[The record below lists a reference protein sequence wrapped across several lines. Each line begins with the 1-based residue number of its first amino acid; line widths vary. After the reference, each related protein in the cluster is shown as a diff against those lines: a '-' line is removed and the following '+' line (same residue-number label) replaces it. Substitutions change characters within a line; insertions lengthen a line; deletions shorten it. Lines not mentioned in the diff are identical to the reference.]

1 MAMDQATDLPA
12 LLPDGV
18 LADVL
23 GRLAQR
29 DLAVSRSVCRAWRAA
44 VDDHA
49 MLRAEL
55 LPLSLAGLLINY
67 NGSYYTITEFF
78 ARPSR
83 KKKKKGPRVSGGER
97 DFLADGE
104 IGSWSLVLDHCNG
117 LLLIDDDS
125 EYGSDGRPVLHALNP
140 ATRRRARVPPCPPL
154 RIEMMA
160 NIFQEEYLAYDP
172 AVSPHYQVFSFPYFV
187 TPADHSSG
195 DEVDCSA
202 VEQSEWPPAKFTLQV
217 FSSATGRWEERS
229 FVRQGEAAGT
239 VADMRRY
246 CCDRRNAV
254 YRRGEPHVHCQNFV
268 MR

>member
-1 MAMDQATDLPA
+1 MDQATDLPA

-29 DLAVSRSVCRAWRAA
+29 DLTVSRSVCRAWRAV
-44 VDDHA
+44 VDDHG

-83 KKKKKGPRVSGGER
+83 KTKKKGPRVSGGKR

-117 LLLIDDDS
+117 LLLIEGYECD
-125 EYGSDGRPVLHALNP
+125 SDGRRVLHALNP
-140 ATRRRARVPPCPPL
+140 ATRCRARVPRPGAVMPAAAHRDDRDLPRRVPRLRSCRLAALPGLFVPL
-154 RIEMMA
+154 
-160 NIFQEEYLAYDP
+160 FCD
-172 AVSPHYQVFSFPYFV
+172 
-187 TPADHSSG
+187 SG
-195 DEVDCSA
+195 RP
-202 VEQSEWPPAKFTLQV
+202 QF
-217 FSSATGRWEERS
+217 
-229 FVRQGEAAGT
+229 
-239 VADMRRY
+239 RR
-246 CCDRRNAV
+246 
-254 YRRGEPHVHCQNFV
+254 
-268 MR
+268 

>member
-1 MAMDQATDLPA
+1 MDQATDLPA

-29 DLAVSRSVCRAWRAA
+29 DLTVSRSVCRAWRAV
-44 VDDHA
+44 VDDHG

-55 LPLSLAGLLINY
+55 LPLSLAGLLIKY
-67 NGSYYTITEFF
+67 NCWSYSITEFF

-83 KKKKKGPRVSGGER
+83 KTKKKGPRVSGGER
-97 DFLADGE
+97 DFLAEGE

-117 LLLIDDDS
+117 LLLIEGYECD
-125 EYGSDGRPVLHALNP
+125 SDGRRVLHALNP
-140 ATRRRARVPPCPPL
+140 ATRCRARVPPCPPL
-154 RIEMMA
+154 RIEMTE
-160 NIFQEEYLAYDP
+160 IFQEEYLAYDP
-172 AVSPHYQVFSFPYFV
+172 AVSPHYLVFSFPYFV
-187 TPADHSSG
+187 SPAYSSSGSG
-195 DEVDCSA
+195 DEVDYSA
-202 VEQSEWPPAKFTLQV
+202 IEQSEWPPAKFTLQV

-254 YRRGEPHVHCQNFV
+254 YRRGQLYVHCQNFV